1 VPVGTKP
8 AMGGAASN
16 GSFLCVLEPHDG
28 PPAAAAVEA
37 SRVGGPRLLRV
48 AARAKCVFVWLVA
61 DDRC

>member
-1 VPVGTKP
+1 
-8 AMGGAASN
+8 MGGAASN
-16 GSFLCVLEPHDG
+16 GRFLCVLEPHDG